1 MSMYRQLWLALILS
15 TLLAL
20 IGSLLASTLSA
31 RAYLQ
36 EQLRQK
42 NQDNATAL
50 ALSLSHA
57 NVDPVE
63 VDLAVAAMFDSG
75 HYESI
80 RVRDPFGKPLAEREA
95 RQEQSEVPAW
105 FVQYF
110 PIVAPAGEAQISDGW
125 KQVGRVTL
133 VSHSRFAYN
142 ALWKSTLQMIAA
154 LACAGLLG
162 GYLGTLILRRL
173 KRPLNTVIE
182 QAKAITERRFI
193 TSPEPSV
200 PELKQL
206 SSAMNFAVAR
216 LKSMFAEE
224 TARLESVRKE
234 ANHDALTG
242 LANRAHFMAHLKS
255 LLESDD
261 APAGALL
268 FIRIAGLADINRDL
282 GRAAT
287 DQLLAAV
294 AKLVGTR
301 AARNPDALAG
311 RLNGA
316 DFALLLPGEEP
327 GQAGADE
334 LLQALAAEAGAYTAG
349 GAKICIGLGDY
360 AFGMNLAGVLSR
372 IDAALADAEAAGA
385 SNVRATGGAGKHPP
399 AHSAQQWAEML
410 RRSLQ
415 QRWTRLVSFPVVD
428 FSGRLLHK
436 ECPLRLKFDADGEW
450 LAAGQFLPMAERLDM
465 TAELDLAAV
474 SMGLD
479 SLRSDAG
486 LQGVAINL
494 SGRSIQH
501 AEFRQRLLALLKA
514 APEAGR
520 HLWLEIPE
528 NGALSHFD
536 AFRDFC
542 DALRGSGCKIGLEHF
557 GRQFSQIGRFHGLAI
572 DYLKIDASFVR
583 DIDHHPGNQMFL
595 KGVRSMAQSIGL
607 QVIAEGVGSKAELE
621 TLRALGFD
629 GATGP
634 AIEA

>member
-1 MSMYRQLWLALILS
+1 MYRQLWLALILS

-57 NVDPVE
+57 NVDNIE

-95 RQEQSEVPAW
+95 RSEQSEVPSW
-105 FVQYF
+105 FVRYF

-224 TARLESVRKE
+224 ASRLESVRRE
-234 ANHDALTG
+234 ANYDALTG
-242 LANRAHFMAHLKS
+242 LANRAYFMARLKS

-261 APAGALL
+261 APAGTVM
-268 FIRIAGLADINRDL
+268 FIRVAGLADINRNL
-282 GRAAT
+282 GRAVT
-287 DQLLAAV
+287 DQLLGAV
-294 AKLVGTR
+294 AKLVGMR
-301 AARNPDALAG
+301 AACHSDALAG

-316 DFALLLPGEEP
+316 DFALLLPGEEQS
-327 GQAGADE
+327 QAGASE
-334 LLQALAAEAGAYTAG
+334 LLDALVAEVGTYTAG
-349 GAKICIGLGDY
+349 SAKIYIGLGDY
-360 AFGMNLAGVLSR
+360 AYGMNLAGVLSR
-372 IDAALADAEAAGA
+372 IDTALADAESAGA
-385 SNVRATGGAGKHPP
+385 SNVRTTGSTGKHPQ
-399 AHSAQQWAEML
+399 AHSTDQWAEML
-410 RRSLQ
+410 RHAQQ

-436 ECPLRLKFDADGEW
+436 ECPLRLKFEAEGEW
-450 LAAGQFLPMAERLDM
+450 ITAGQFLPMAERLDLM
-465 TAELDLAAV
+465 AELDLAAV
-474 SMGLD
+474 GMGID
-479 SLRSDAG
+479 SLRADLNLHG
-486 LQGVAINL
+486 LAINL

-501 AEFRQRLLALLKA
+501 EQFRQRLHALLKDA
-514 APEAGR
+514 QDVSHR
-520 HLWLEIPE
+520 LWLEVPE
-528 NGALSHFD
+528 NGALVHFD
-536 AFRDFC
+536 AFRAFC
-542 DALRGSGCKIGLEHF
+542 DELRGSGCKIGLEHF

-621 TLRALGFD
+621 TLQELGFD
-629 GATGP
+629 GVTGP
-634 AIEA
+634 AIDA